1 MNSDEN
7 FMMPY
12 SALALGGVN
21 FGLTQSLPAD
31 PFEIGNDFRC
41 GSKFE
46 FLLPDE
52 IWQRA
57 FGGAIN
63 GPWQFVLV
71 RSFPQSGFMPPKD
84 PYGPLVSFM
93 TGLAIATGEVPT
105 FGNAFIFRGP
115 KYTSYFDVPPQ
126 MLAPIAVAQPFSD
139 RFSTRP
145 GKFNVSVDNLCTAS
159 LFPMRLSAILEK
171 RNQRNDPK
179 YCWRVWHGI
188 GALSQGMRLYY
199 GEDRIHQFVRATE
212 SFLSSDVK
220 GAQEFSEYVS
230 EVVGND
236 PRYTQDKL
244 KQMYNLRS
252 ASEHHFRFEDHVRFQ
267 SISGISVAMA
277 ESLAT
282 DAEKLCLEFYRR
294 LFLQIGE
301 DEFFSMYGTTDMQDQ
316 AWRIGTI
323 KQMWEKASDESI
335 PRIAPEKQA

>member
-1 MNSDEN
+1 MT
-7 FMMPY
+7 PY
-12 SALALGGVN
+12 LAMALGGVN
-21 FGLTQSLPAD
+21 FGLTQPLPD

-41 GSKFE
+41 GSKLE
-46 FLLPDE
+46 FLPPDE

-57 FGGAIN
+57 FGEAIN
-63 GPWQFVLV
+63 GPWQFVLLK
-71 RSFPQSGFMPPKD
+71 RFPQSEFLPPKD
-84 PYGPLVSFM
+84 LYDPFVSFM

-115 KYTSYFDVPPQ
+115 KYTSYFDVSPQ
-126 MLAPIAVAQPFSD
+126 ILAPIAVAQPFSD
-139 RFSTRP
+139 RFCTRS
-145 GKFNVSVDNLCTAS
+145 GKFNVSLDNLCTAS
-159 LFPMRLSAILEK
+159 HFPKRLSSLLE
-171 RNQRNDPK
+171 RRDQRNDPK

-199 GEDRIHQFVRATE
+199 GEDRIHQFIRAIE
-212 SFLSSDVK
+212 SFLPSDVK
-220 GAQEFSEYVS
+220 GADKFSERVS
-230 EVVGND
+230 EIVGND

-252 ASEHHFRFEDHVRFQ
+252 ASEHHFRFEDHERFQ

-301 DEFFSMYGTTDMQDQ
+301 NEFFSMYGTTDVQDQ
-316 AWRIGTI
+316 AWRFGTI
-323 KQMWEKASDESI
+323 KQMWKKASDESI
-335 PRIAPEKQA
+335 SGIAQEKQA

>member
-1 MNSDEN
+1 M
-7 FMMPY
+7 
-12 SALALGGVN
+12 ALGGVN
-21 FGLTQSLPAD
+21 FGLTQPLPD

-41 GSKFE
+41 GSKLE
-46 FLLPDE
+46 FLPPDE

-57 FGGAIN
+57 FGEAIN
-63 GPWQFVLV
+63 GPWQFVLLK
-71 RSFPQSGFMPPKD
+71 RFPQSGFLPPKD
-84 PYGPLVSFM
+84 LHGHLVSFM

-105 FGNAFIFRGP
+105 FENAFIFRGP
-115 KYTSYFDVPPQ
+115 KYTSYFDVSPRI
-126 MLAPIAVAQPFSD
+126 LAPIAVAQPFSD
-139 RFSTRP
+139 RFSTRS
-145 GKFNVSVDNLCTAS
+145 GKFNVSLDNLCTAS
-159 LFPMRLSAILEK
+159 HFPKRLSSLLEK
-171 RNQRNDPK
+171 RVQLNDPK

-199 GEDRIHQFVRATE
+199 GEDRIHQFIRAIE
-212 SFLSSDVK
+212 SFLPSDVK
-220 GAQEFSEYVS
+220 GADKFSERVS
-230 EVVGND
+230 EIVGND

-244 KQMYNLRS
+244 KQMYNLRR
-252 ASEHHFRFEDHVRFQ
+252 ASEHHFRFEDHERFQ
-267 SISGISVAMA
+267 SILGISVAMA

-301 DEFFSMYGTTDMQDQ
+301 NEFFSMYGTTDIQDQ